1 MGSLPL
7 GSQPLGSQPL
17 ESQPSAAEIDRI
29 VDHWRDAGV
38 LYEGS
43 DPSGRRA
50 RSLDV
55 ERLIIDT
62 VRMMAYMPRLFNTSA
77 TWLNAYG
84 DLVAKHRL
92 KRLVT
97 DDLDASLQPA
107 LGALLDTAQESQIPR
122 EFASV
127 VATLRPAD
135 VPQSLFAV
143 VRGNEVFTTHAKQRT
158 GEVGRRWR
166 VYLIDEPLRPKVLRP
181 AAWIMKR
188 HPDFVLRAD
197 FKGDLRASVMASLA
211 FDEGAD
217 ESELALARAAGGSR
231 AQIRKALD
239 NLEMTGR
246 VRRHRSKAGSR
257 IELLK
262 FAGA

>member
-1 MGSLPL
+1 MKEADLDDVV
-7 GSQPLGSQPL
+7 
-17 ESQPSAAEIDRI
+17 DR
-29 VDHWRDAGV
+29 WRDAGV
-38 LYEGS
+38 AYEGGVAAES
-43 DPSGRRA
+43 TRA
-50 RSLDV
+50 RPAPPLDL
-55 ERLIIDT
+55 ERLILDT
-62 VRMMAYMPRLFNTSA
+62 ARAMRHVARLYNTTA
-77 TWLNAYG
+77 TWLHDYG
-84 DLVAKHRL
+84 DLIAKHRL
-92 KRLVT
+92 RRLIGDELAV
-97 DDLDASLQPA
+97 DEQAP
-107 LGALLDTAQESQIPR
+107 LGAVLDCAQEGQNPR
-122 EFASV
+122 EFA
-127 VATLRPAD
+127 
-135 VPQSLFAV
+135 AV
-143 VRGNEVFTTHAKQRT
+143 VVMLQPASEPMPMFKSFERNPRLLQIAKEST
-158 GEVGRRWR
+158 GTVGRRWR
-166 VYLIDEPLRPKVLRP
+166 VYIDDEPLRPKVLRP
-181 AAWIMKR
+181 ASWIMKR